1 MGTFTPTLVCSMT
14 VDIAA
19 KVAAC
24 NANLS
29 IWSVEC
35 DMFLCKQS
43 SYNSLCCL
51 YVMYYSFKS
60 RLHGFTNRVSIILT
74 NWCRAACLP
83 AVYIDK
89 TVH

>member
-43 SYNSLCCL
+43 SYNSLC
-51 YVMYYSFKS
+51 
-60 RLHGFTNRVSIILT
+60 
-74 NWCRAACLP
+74 
-83 AVYIDK
+83 
-89 TVH
+89 